1 MHELFFEL
9 LKVCGTFNI
18 QYRFFFSLSRVKIGL
33 HRSDSQNRKFDSVI
47 ILSANSYTF
56 FREVGLSIF
65 WMAQI

>member
-1 MHELFFEL
+1 MSCSLSCSKSVVHSTSST
-9 LKVCGTFNI
+9 G
-18 QYRFFFSLSRVKIGL
+18 FFSLSRVKIGL

-56 FREVGLSIF
+56 FREVGLGIF